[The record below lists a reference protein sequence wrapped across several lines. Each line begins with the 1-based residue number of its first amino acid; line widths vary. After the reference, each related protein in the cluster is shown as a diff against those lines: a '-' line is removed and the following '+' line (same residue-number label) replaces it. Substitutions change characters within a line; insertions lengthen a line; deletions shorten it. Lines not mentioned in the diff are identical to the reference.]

1 MPELFRL
8 GRRSQF
14 SHGDLTLGIVR
25 TSTDP
30 EDPFARVNI
39 VDRGSGYGEIRDV
52 RPGDEVRTG
61 AHVLVFTEVVPGTR
75 DGHIAFTVDRGLPQ

>member
-30 EDPFARVNI
+30 DDPYARVNI
-39 VDRGSGYGEIRDV
+39 VDRSSDFGEIRDV
-52 RPGDEVRTG
+52 RAGDEVRTG
-61 AHVLVFTEVVPGTR
+61 AHVLAFAEVVPGTR
-75 DGHIAFTVDRGLPQ
+75 DGHIAFTIERLQQ